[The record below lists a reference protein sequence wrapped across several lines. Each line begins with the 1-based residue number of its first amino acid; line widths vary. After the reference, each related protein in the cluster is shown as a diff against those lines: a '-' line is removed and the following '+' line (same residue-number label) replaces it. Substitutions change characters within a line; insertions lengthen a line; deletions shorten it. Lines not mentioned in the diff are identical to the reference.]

1 MTTELLAPLDLAFW
15 HLESPD
21 HPMHLGA
28 LAVFEPVR
36 DHPAAGARTRP
47 GDEALLE
54 LLATRAA
61 AVPRL
66 RMRVRDV
73 LLPVG
78 GAAWS
83 VDKEFD
89 VRSHVRHLE
98 LPPGDFAEETARLAG
113 ELMERPLERGIPPWE
128 MYLLTGGPAP
138 DDTSGGR
145 RPFAVLVKLHHAL
158 ADGMRAVAIGAG
170 IFDQIA
176 DARAAGA
183 RRAQPAPPRS
193 WLPGPWQVA
202 DMARDRIGELGR
214 ALGIGAS
221 VVRAS
226 RLDLRGTP
234 ALTAGSSGTRRLA
247 TAVLALEDVRQVR
260 KEHGGTVNDVLLATV
275 AGALRRWMLER
286 GERLP
291 GGESDPRALVPVSGR
306 RPSRAR
312 HGSGAGGGSGS
323 GNMLSAYLVGLP
335 VSEPDAR
342 ARLTAVRRVMDRNKK
357 DGPSRG
363 AGALAVIA
371 GQLHPLAH
379 RLGAPIA
386 SNAAR
391 ILFDVLVTSVPL
403 PRATLSFGG
412 CPLHEIYPMAPLA
425 RGQSLAVGLT
435 TYGGQVHVGLV
446 ADGKAV
452 PDLDGLAKNMNE
464 ELDELLRTTAPGSP
478 AARTEPDLIAEPRSP
493 APTARVKRP
502 AARRPPAARA
512 AEPDPTTKPARTAG
526 GPAARDEGSAVEPA
540 VGTAP
545 AAPAPAVPA
554 VAAARAARDEGSAE
568 PALAVEPAVEAAPAA
583 RDERPSVLE
592 SATDVASAEPALAVE
607 PAVEAAPAVPAVVVA
622 RAARDEG
629 SAEPASAVEPVVE
642 AAPAA
647 SAPTTPAVDVA
658 PAAEG
663 PAQAALAV
671 EPAAPAPATS
681 AVVVAAAARDERVAA
696 PAPSESAA
704 PAPTQLALIAEPTR

>member
-15 HLESPD
+15 HLESPE

-28 LAVFEPVR
+28 LAVFEAVP
-36 DHPAAGARTRP
+36 GART
-47 GDEALLE
+47 GVDDAALLD

-66 RMRVRDV
+66 RMLVRDV

-83 VDKEFD
+83 VDEDFD
-89 VRSHVRHLE
+89 VRRHVRLVE
-98 LPPGDFAEETARLAG
+98 LPPGDFADEASRLAG

-128 MYLLTGGPAP
+128 MYVLAGGAP
-138 DDTSGGR
+138 TEGEAPGG

-176 DARAAGA
+176 DARAAGT
-183 RRAQPAPPRS
+183 RRARPAPPRS

-202 DMARDRIGELGR
+202 DMARNRLGELGR

-234 ALTAGSSGTRRLA
+234 ALMAGSSGTRRLA
-247 TAVLALEDVRQVR
+247 TAVLPLEDVRQVR
-260 KEHGGTVNDVLLATV
+260 KAHGGTVNDVLLATV

-286 GERLP
+286 GEELP
-291 GGESDPRALVPVSGR
+291 DRDPRSDPRALVPVSGR
-306 RPSRAR
+306 RPSRVR
-312 HGSGAGGGSGS
+312 QSTGAGGGSGS
-323 GNMLSAYLVGLP
+323 GNMLSAYLLGLP
-335 VSEPDAR
+335 VSEPDPLS
-342 ARLTAVRRVMDRNKK
+342 RLTAVRRSMDRNKK

-363 AGALAVIA
+363 AGAVAVLA

-386 SNAAR
+386 GSAAR

-412 CPLHEIYPMAPLA
+412 CPLREIYPMAPLA

-452 PDLDGLAKNMNE
+452 PDLGGLAKNMNE
-464 ELDELLRTTAPGSP
+464 ELNELLRTTAP
-478 AARTEPDLIAEPRSP
+478 T
-493 APTARVKRP
+493 
-502 AARRPPAARA
+502 
-512 AEPDPTTKPARTAG
+512 
-526 GPAARDEGSAVEPA
+526 GPASVTVPGERDMSAV
-540 VGTAP
+540 
-545 AAPAPAVPA
+545 PAVPA
-554 VAAARAARDEGSAE
+554 VSAG
-568 PALAVEPAVEAAPAA
+568 ADLV
-583 RDERPSVLE
+583 
-592 SATDVASAEPALAVE
+592 
-607 PAVEAAPAVPAVVVA
+607 
-622 RAARDEG
+622 G
-629 SAEPASAVEPVVE
+629 
-642 AAPAA
+642 
-647 SAPTTPAVDVA
+647 
-658 PAAEG
+658 
-663 PAQAALAV
+663 
-671 EPAAPAPATS
+671 
-681 AVVVAAAARDERVAA
+681 
-696 PAPSESAA
+696 
-704 PAPTQLALIAEPTR
+704 

>member
-28 LAVFEPVR
+28 LAVFG
-36 DHPAAGARTRP
+36 AAPDGI
-47 GDEALLE
+47 GDEAPLE

-83 VDKEFD
+83 VDKDFD
-89 VRSHVRHLE
+89 VRRHVRRLE
-98 LPPGDFAEETARLAG
+98 LPPGDFAEQTARLAG

-128 MYLLTGGPAP
+128 MYVLTGAGRPAGEG
-138 DDTSGGR
+138 S
-145 RPFAVLVKLHHAL
+145 FAVLVKLHHAL

-176 DARAAGA
+176 DARAAGT
-183 RRAQPAPPRS
+183 RRARPAPPRS

-202 DMARDRIGELGR
+202 DMAKGRLGELGR

-226 RLDLRGTP
+226 RLDPRGTP
-234 ALTAGSSGTRRLA
+234 ALTAGSSGTRQLA
-247 TAVLALEDVRQVR
+247 TAVLTLEDVRQVR
-260 KEHGGTVNDVLLATV
+260 KAHGGSVNDVLLATV

-286 GERLP
+286 GEQLP
-291 GGESDPRALVPVSGR
+291 DRDPRSDPRALVPVSGR

-312 HGSGAGGGSGS
+312 QGAGSGGGSGS
-323 GNMLSAYLVGLP
+323 GNVLSAYLLGLP
-335 VSEPDAR
+335 VSEPDPLS
-342 ARLTAVRRVMDRNKK
+342 RLTAVRRAMDRNKK

-363 AGALAVIA
+363 AGAVAVLA

-379 RLGAPIA
+379 RLGAPLA
-386 SNAAR
+386 GSAAR

-412 CPLHEIYPMAPLA
+412 CPLREIYPMAPLA

-435 TYGGQVHVGLV
+435 TYGGRVHVGLV

-452 PDLDGLAKNMNE
+452 PDLGGLAKNMNE
-464 ELDELLRTTAPGSP
+464 ELDELLRATAP
-478 AARTEPDLIAEPRSP
+478 T
-493 APTARVKRP
+493 
-502 AARRPPAARA
+502 
-512 AEPDPTTKPARTAG
+512 
-526 GPAARDEGSAVEPA
+526 
-540 VGTAP
+540 
-545 AAPAPAVPA
+545 
-554 VAAARAARDEGSAE
+554 
-568 PALAVEPAVEAAPAA
+568 EAAPA
-583 RDERPSVLE
+583 
-592 SATDVASAEPALAVE
+592 
-607 PAVEAAPAVPAVVVA
+607 
-622 RAARDEG
+622 
-629 SAEPASAVEPVVE
+629 
-642 AAPAA
+642 
-647 SAPTTPAVDVA
+647 TPA
-658 PAAEG
+658 ERT
-663 PAQAALAV
+663 
-671 EPAAPAPATS
+671 EPAPATPAEPAEA
-681 AVVVAAAARDERVAA
+681 AV
-696 PAPSESAA
+696 
-704 PAPTQLALIAEPTR
+704 TAEPTEAAVTAEPAVAVGADLAG

>member
-28 LAVFEPVR
+28 LAVFEAP
-36 DHPAAGARTRP
+36 PGAAD
-47 GDEALLE
+47 DEALLD

-83 VDKEFD
+83 VDRDFD
-89 VRSHVRHLE
+89 VRGHVRHLE
-98 LPPGDFAEETARLAG
+98 LPPGDFAEESARLAG
-113 ELMERPLERGIPPWE
+113 RLMERPLERGVPPWE
-128 MYLLTGGPAP
+128 MYLLTGGAAPEAATPAGEP
-138 DDTSGGR
+138 AG

-176 DARAAGA
+176 DARAAGT
-183 RRAQPAPPRS
+183 RRTRPVPPRS
-193 WLPGPWQVA
+193 WLPGPAQVA
-202 DMARDRIGELGR
+202 DLAKDRLGDLGR

-226 RLDLRGTP
+226 RLDLRVTT
-234 ALTAGSSGTRRLA
+234 ALVAGSSGTRRLA

-260 KEHGGTVNDVLLATV
+260 KTHGGTVNDVLLATV

-286 GERLP
+286 GEELP
-291 GGESDPRALVPVSGR
+291 DSDPRSDPRALVPVSGR

-312 HGSGAGGGSGS
+312 QGAGAGGSTGS
-323 GNMLSAYLVGLP
+323 GNMFSAYLLGLP
-335 VSEPDAR
+335 VSEPDPS
-342 ARLTAVRRVMDRNKK
+342 ARLAAVRETMDRNKK

-363 AGALAVIA
+363 AGAVAVLA

-379 RLGAPIA
+379 RLGAPFA
-386 SNAAR
+386 GSAAR

-412 CPLHEIYPMAPLA
+412 CPLREIYPMAPLA

-452 PDLDGLAKNMNE
+452 PDLGGLAKNMNE
-464 ELDELLRTTAPGSP
+464 ELTALLR
-478 AARTEPDLIAEPRSP
+478 LP
-493 APTARVKRP
+493 AP
-502 AARRPPAARA
+502 
-512 AEPDPTTKPARTAG
+512 
-526 GPAARDEGSAVEPA
+526 
-540 VGTAP
+540 VGTAV
-545 AAPAPAVPA
+545 AV
-554 VAAARAARDEGSAE
+554 GSD
-568 PALAVEPAVEAAPAA
+568 LA
-583 RDERPSVLE
+583 
-592 SATDVASAEPALAVE
+592 
-607 PAVEAAPAVPAVVVA
+607 
-622 RAARDEG
+622 
-629 SAEPASAVEPVVE
+629 
-642 AAPAA
+642 
-647 SAPTTPAVDVA
+647 
-658 PAAEG
+658 
-663 PAQAALAV
+663 
-671 EPAAPAPATS
+671 
-681 AVVVAAAARDERVAA
+681 
-696 PAPSESAA
+696 
-704 PAPTQLALIAEPTR
+704 